1 MVFCCRNAQFT
12 TRIFRKESLE
22 FRGICLIYRLMFTL
36 KEVDSSRKEVVEE
49 DRRNNK
55 PKLGTSSSVMSYI
68 SYYLYWSRLNHQEVV
83 EEDKRNKEPKL
94 DTSSSV
100 LCLISYYL
108 YWRKLNHQ
116 EVVEEDRRN
125 KEPKNEEARKRRAEY
140 VLKVNPRNFSFLIL
154 IWQHDAQSYAYFQ
167 ITLSLSISSKG
178 CWLT

>member
-1 MVFCCRNAQFT
+1 
-12 TRIFRKESLE
+12 
-22 FRGICLIYRLMFTL
+22 MFTL

-49 DRRNNK
+49 DRRNK
-55 PKLGTSSSVMSYI
+55 EPKLGTSSSVMSYI
-68 SYYLYWSRLNHQEVV
+68 SYYLYWRKLNHQEVV
-83 EEDKRNKEPKL
+83 EEDRRNKEPKL

-100 LCLISYYL
+100 LCYISYYL

-154 IWQHDAQSYAYFQ
+154 IRQHDAQSYAYFQ